1 MMRPPIQRSRKPAPP
16 RRRWPILAPIA
27 VAVVL
32 AGMWSC
38 LWYYSASIADRT
50 LAGWV
55 EREATAGRVYSC
67 GSQSIGGFPLSIHA
81 HCDDATAAIKNSQPP
96 YAVQAKSVTF
106 AAEFYHP
113 TRLIGDIAGPLT
125 LSVLEGPPSLTADWV
140 RARLTVSGVPPDP
153 EGGSVEFEALH
164 VDRVGAGESLF
175 KAKSADFHGRLIGG
189 SARDRPVIEITVGF
203 AGAAAAFH
211 PLLAAP
217 LDGEVDAVMRGFKD
231 LSPKPWADRFREMQA
246 AGGGIE
252 IKSLRLTQG
261 KSLAVG
267 AGALTVNAHGKLD
280 GLVRVAVVGIEHIV
294 PLLGVDQLIGQ
305 GLDQLSGRDGT
316 LNRLIPGLGGAIRET
331 ANASVIDSL
340 KKMGEPSSIDKQAA
354 TILPLRFSDGSIYL
368 GLLRVGE
375 APPLF

>member
-1 MMRPPIQRSRKPAPP
+1 M
-16 RRRWPILAPIA
+16 
-27 VAVVL
+27 
-32 AGMWSC
+32 
-38 LWYYSASIADRT
+38 
-50 LAGWV
+50 
-55 EREATAGRVYSC
+55 
-67 GSQSIGGFPLSIHA
+67 
-81 HCDDATAAIKNSQPP
+81 
-96 YAVQAKSVTF
+96 
-106 AAEFYHP
+106 
-113 TRLIGDIAGPLT
+113 
-125 LSVLEGPPSLTADWV
+125 TADLV

-164 VDRVGAGESLF
+164 VDRVGGGESLF

-189 SARDRPVIEITVGF
+189 SPRDRPVIEITVGF
-203 AGAAAAFH
+203 ASVAAAFH

-217 LDGEVDAVMRGFKD
+217 LDGEFDAVMRGFKD

-252 IKSLRLTQG
+252 IKSLQLTQG

-340 KKMGEPSSIDKQAA
+340 KNMGEPSSIDKQAA